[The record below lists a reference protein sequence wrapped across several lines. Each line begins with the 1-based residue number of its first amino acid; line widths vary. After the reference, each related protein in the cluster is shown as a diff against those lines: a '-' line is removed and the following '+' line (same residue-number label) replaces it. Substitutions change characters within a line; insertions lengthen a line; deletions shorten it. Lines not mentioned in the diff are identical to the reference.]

1 MVNVAIVDL
10 PAKEF
15 VNKDRL
21 HNKSKLFKSHT
32 IKIGRAHV

>member
-15 VNKDRL
+15 VN
-21 HNKSKLFKSHT
+21 NKSKLFKSQMF
-32 IKIGRAHV
+32 KL

>member
-15 VNKDRL
+15 VNKD
-21 HNKSKLFKSHT
+21 KSKLFKSQMF
-32 IKIGRAHV
+32 KL

>member
-10 PAKEF
+10 PGKEF

-21 HNKSKLFKSHT
+21 HNKSKLFKSQMF
-32 IKIGRAHV
+32 KL

>member
-21 HNKSKLFKSHT
+21 HNKSKLFKSQMV
-32 IKIGRAHV
+32 KF